1 MNRMEKPIL
10 PYQGISVLIFGAGG
24 RQALPVCK
32 GFYELGCRVV
42 NYCKSSMDTG
52 ALTKYKTELIR
63 YEKENTEGLD
73 FYDYGMKLIRENQY
87 SLIVPLSDN
96 CARYLSIHKEE
107 LPPCSKVAVN
117 DWDILQYA
125 IDKALTMKVC
135 MEEGV
140 PAPKTI
146 FGEDLLAQAEE
157 AAYDFPVV
165 VKPRTGVGSIGF
177 SIIESRERLL
187 AYLKEYDGQNGPLL
201 VQEYIRQGKQPQY
214 RADLFRTKD
223 GEFKAICV
231 GKVTRWYP
239 LDGGSGICVQ
249 SVHDEKIADGC
260 KRLLEAIGWVGY
272 ANIDMATDEN
282 TGEVKILEINGRTGA
297 SIKIDYVCGVNI
309 SRLILENELGLP
321 VTDMTQYEDGRMIS
335 CFLPDLLWLIKSKD
349 RFRAKPSWF
358 NRKGV
363 KDVIFSWDDPLPSVG
378 FVFSSVLSFK
388 ESMRKRKR
396 ASNK

>member
-1 MNRMEKPIL
+1 MTDYSK
-10 PYQGISVLIFGAGG
+10 YSVFVFGANG

-32 GFYELGCRVV
+32 GFFELGCRVV
-42 NYCKSSMDTG
+42 NYCHSSMDTG
-52 ALTKYKTELIR
+52 ALTKYKSKLIR
-63 YEKENTEGLD
+63 YDQKNKDGLD
-73 FYDYGMKLIRENQY
+73 FYAYGMKLIRENKY

-96 CARYLSIHKEE
+96 CAKYLSMHKDE
-107 LPPCSKVAVN
+107 LPSCSRAAVN
-117 DWDILQYA
+117 DLDVFQYV

-135 MEEGV
+135 TDVGV

-146 FGEDLLAQAEE
+146 FGEDLLTQAEE
-157 AAYDFPVV
+157 AVFDFPVV

-177 SIIESRERLL
+177 NIIENKERLL
-187 AYLKEYDGQNGPLL
+187 AYLKEYDGKNGPLL
-201 VQEYIRQGKQPQY
+201 VQEYIKQGKQPQY
-214 RADLFRTKD
+214 RADLFRTRD
-223 GEFKAICV
+223 GEFKAVCV

-239 LDGGSGICVQ
+239 LDGGSGIFVQ

-272 ANIDMATDEN
+272 ANIDMVTDEN
-282 TGEVKILEINGRTGA
+282 TGEAKVLEINGRTGA
-297 SIKIDYVCGVNI
+297 SIKIDYVCGINI